1 MSSAERGSI
10 AIADTGPLPT
20 RRTAAVGGVVR
31 AGGAGGARGGGRMA
45 EMAEEPP
52 IVPKPMPAALP
63 RVLPGAL
70 AALAPSGGV

>member
-1 MSSAERGSI
+1 MRTPDPLQRGER
-10 AIADTGPLPT
+10 LPSVELYVL
-20 RRTAAVGGVVR
+20 AVPA
-31 AGGAGGARGGGRMA
+31 AGGGGGRMA

-52 IVPKPMPAALP
+52 IVPKPIAAALP